1 MVACAG
7 QKRAPP
13 ARGVCWFIIWSKLF
27 SLPGTY
33 GRHRYRRGNLWQSL
47 EDAPGKKTQN
57 TVLKIMPLRWDWTGQ
72 KCASMLIL
80 DICEDFQEQR
90 MQPWSL
96 QNFHRWSDIEQ
107 FYSTEYTMMVRYWT
121 DFTVQYRIHHVGQ
134 ILNRL
139 YSTEYTMLVRY
150 WTDFTV
156 ESTPCWSDIEQILQ
170 YRVHHVG
177 RRVRSSSRDKGP
189 MMPKIKS
196 I

>member
-7 QKRAPP
+7 RKRAPP

-57 TVLKIMPLRWDWTGQ
+57 TVLKIMPLRLDWP
-72 KCASMLIL
+72 KMCIHV
-80 DICEDFQEQR
+80 D
-90 MQPWSL
+90 PWHLWGFSGAE
-96 QNFHRWSDIEQ
+96 NAAMVV
-107 FYSTEYTMMVRYWT
+107 TEFPQMVRYWT
-121 DFTVQYRIHHVGQ
+121 VLQYRVHHDGQ
-134 ILNRL
+134 ILNRF
-139 YSTEYTMLVRY
+139 YR
-150 WTDFTV
+150 TV
-156 ESTPCWSDIEQILQ
+156 QSTPCWSDIEQILQ